1 MAGVPGRKTPR
12 THRVVQDL
20 THPAAHRTH
29 GAGTATSAATTGTAH
44 NQWGEDGHP
53 GEDGGRRCHHH
64 HHYQGSWGGGGHGQG
79 EGPGHGGMIFRD
91 LNLTPEQHQKIRII
105 VMSARLDAMKQA
117 GTHKPDDMAAL
128 MNPGDPNYKAA
139 VEAAKKRAT
148 DRIQRMSDVQQQIY
162 NVLTPEQKTEL
173 GKRIA
178 DWKTRMA
185 QRQQNP
191 KGPPAPAVR

>member
-1 MAGVPGRKTPR
+1 MM
-12 THRVVQDL
+12 
-20 THPAAHRTH
+20 
-29 GAGTATSAATTGTAH
+29 
-44 NQWGEDGHP
+44 
-53 GEDGGRRCHHH
+53 
-64 HHYQGSWGGGGHGQG
+64 GGGD
-79 EGPGHGGMIFRD
+79 GMMFRG

-117 GTHKPDDMAAL
+117 GTHKPGDLGAL

-139 VEAAKKRAT
+139 VETAKKHAA
-148 DRIQRMSDVQQQIY
+148 DRIQRMSDLKLQIY

-185 QRQQNP
+185 QREQNP
-191 KGPPAPAVR
+191 RGPPAPAAR

>member
-1 MAGVPGRKTPR
+1 MM
-12 THRVVQDL
+12 
-20 THPAAHRTH
+20 
-29 GAGTATSAATTGTAH
+29 
-44 NQWGEDGHP
+44 
-53 GEDGGRRCHHH
+53 
-64 HHYQGSWGGGGHGQG
+64 
-79 EGPGHGGMIFRD
+79 GHGGGMMFRG

-117 GTHKPDDMAAL
+117 GSHKPGDMTAL

-148 DRIQRMSDVQQQIY
+148 DRIQRMSDLKQQIY

-185 QRQQNP
+185 QMPQAPR
-191 KGPPAPAVR
+191 GPSAPIAR